1 MERHKL
7 STDVTYT
14 YRNAEVSDVYHFG
27 ILHVSNLL
35 LLLHHIDFLILL
47 WHYIVLVDGYICLA
61 LQPFWNENGLNEKVN
76 FTHHS
81 LDSSSATE
89 DGQLDNER
97 VGGKNLTKL
106 CEEELQWNVVAKEG
120 LWRLP
125 KLRRTIIFI
134 DFFSPFVTVQNK

>member
-14 YRNAEVSDVYHFG
+14 DRNSEVSDVYHFG

-97 VGGKNLTKL
+97 VVGCLL
-106 CEEELQWNVVAKEG
+106 
-120 LWRLP
+120 
-125 KLRRTIIFI
+125 IFVL
-134 DFFSPFVTVQNK
+134 SCVSSMW